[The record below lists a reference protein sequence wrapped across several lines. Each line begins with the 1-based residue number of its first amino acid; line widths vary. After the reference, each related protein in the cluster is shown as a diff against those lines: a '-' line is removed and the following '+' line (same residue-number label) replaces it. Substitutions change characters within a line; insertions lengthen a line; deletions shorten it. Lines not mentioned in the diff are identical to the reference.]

1 MVLDG
6 LITFHSSFHAVRGET
21 LLGRSGIAA
30 RLVPTPREI
39 SSNCGVALQ
48 LDYDD
53 IPRAL
58 EVFAAGRIDVEATHP
73 YPGAERSG
81 ALLRRLRERRPGPRR

>member
-1 MVLDG
+1 MLDG
-6 LITFHSSFHAVRGET
+6 LITFHSSFYAVRGET
-21 LLGRSGIAA
+21 LLGRGGIMA

-48 LDYDD
+48 ISYED

-58 EVFAAGRIDVEATHP
+58 EIFAAGRIEVEATHP
-73 YPGAERSG
+73 YPGAERSA
-81 ALLRRLRERRPGPRR
+81 ALLRRLRERAS